1 MSDDSAYGRVT
12 NPERFA
18 ALHRATDALVAD
30 LRQRFDVLVEPVAP
44 EGGNVTSGLI
54 SAVRVSPSNGGA
66 AVTITLTGFPGLHV
80 RFGAKHTEAFPQCG
94 CDACEEQP
102 DQLADDLRRKVHCVA
117 QGRFSEPPGGYEFSF
132 DDGGQS
138 GGQAVR
144 RFGRRTPTRR
154 YDPWPSRTVEY
165 RQGPAGRR
173 HPPRAYAGNSRSPW
187 WHRL

>member
-18 ALHRATDALVAD
+18 ALHQATDELVAD

-44 EGGNVTSGLI
+44 EGDNVTGGFM
-54 SAVRVSPSNGGA
+54 SAVRVSPSNEGA
-66 AVTITLTGFPGLHV
+66 AVTITLTGFPGLYV

-94 CDACEEQP
+94 CDACDEQP
-102 DQLADDLRRKVHCVA
+102 DQLEDDLRRKVQCVA

-144 RFGRRTPTRR
+144 EFGRRTPTRR
-154 YDPWPSRTVEY
+154 YDPWPPRTVD
-165 RQGPAGRR
+165 
-173 HPPRAYAGNSRSPW
+173 
-187 WHRL
+187 